1 MSDYV
6 IYIEAPGYLAD
17 WIKHT
22 FGNPAVLLKDSPE
35 SRVLNE
41 CLVKLPTNAQP
52 SMPGSSKIAIAVPY
66 FKGKDPRVYNYL
78 HKTGEIAVAESFRS
92 LFIKNLCEEILHLDN
107 GNIKMSTL
115 LYMFLEKH
123 GISEDHYYAVA
134 QIYYR
139 MRKKYFIE
147 KEIKI

>member
-1 MSDYV
+1 MSDYI

-22 FGNPAVLLKDSPE
+22 FGNPAVLVKDSPE

-41 CLVKLPTNAQP
+41 CLVKLPKDAQP
-52 SMPGSSKIAIAVPY
+52 IAASCNRVAIAVPY
-66 FKGKDPRVYNYL
+66 FKGKDPRVYNYI
-78 HKTGEIAVAESFRS
+78 HKTGENAVAESFRS
-92 LFIKNLCEEILHLDN
+92 LFIKNLSEEILHLDN
-107 GNIKMSTL
+107 GNLKMSTL

-123 GISEDHYYAVA
+123 GIDEEHYYAVC

-139 MRKKYFIE
+139 MRKKYFKE
-147 KEIKI
+147 KDIRI